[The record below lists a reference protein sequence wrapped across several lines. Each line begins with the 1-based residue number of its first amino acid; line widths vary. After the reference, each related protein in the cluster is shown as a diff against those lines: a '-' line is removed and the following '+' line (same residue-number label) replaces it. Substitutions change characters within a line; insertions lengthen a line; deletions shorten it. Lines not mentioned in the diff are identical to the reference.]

1 MRAPKSFEE
10 GIARLEQLQEKM
22 ANPETPL
29 AETIKLYSEAAS
41 LIAYC
46 NTTLEAA
53 KLQVEELDAA
63 LNRSQEEPDV

>member
-10 GIARLEQLQEKM
+10 GISRLEQLQEKM